1 MKVFKNIFLKPLS
14 FIPALLMLYI
24 IFSFSAQNGTTSA
37 GLSYK
42 VSYKIISITDKALDL
57 ELTDT
62 QIDRGVNKI
71 HYYVRKTAHFSEYFL
86 LALCVSLP
94 LYVYGVRGFW
104 IMLIAG
110 ILCIGFA
117 GLDEIHQ
124 MYVDGRVGSL
134 KDVIIDSMGVI
145 SGILFIKIFGFIFQK
160 VLF

>member
-24 IFSFSAQNGTTSA
+24 IFSFSAQNGTASA

-134 KDVIIDSMGVI
+134 KDVIIDSFGAVT
-145 SGILFIKIFGFIFQK
+145 GIIFTRLFLAVFTKNNM
-160 VLF
+160 